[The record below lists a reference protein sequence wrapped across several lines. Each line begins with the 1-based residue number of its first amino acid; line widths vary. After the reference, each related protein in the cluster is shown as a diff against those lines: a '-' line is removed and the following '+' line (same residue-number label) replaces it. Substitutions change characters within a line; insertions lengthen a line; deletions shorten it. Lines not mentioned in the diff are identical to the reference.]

1 MGSQV
6 IIEDNTSKP
15 GRWGQNRWPL
25 RKKLMIRFTSIT
37 LLAQIFIY
45 VFTVINMSIIS
56 NTTEDKL
63 DSKLNESYID
73 WYSNMG
79 PTNNN

>member
-1 MGSQV
+1 
-6 IIEDNTSKP
+6 
-15 GRWGQNRWPL
+15 
-25 RKKLMIRFTSIT
+25 
-37 LLAQIFIY
+37 
-45 VFTVINMSIIS
+45 MSIIS